1 MHVRFISNMVDL
13 ENRTFFIANNVN
25 INFGALKALKNISFE
40 VKKGSI
46 FGIAGPNGA
55 GKTTLLNIVSG
66 ALKPSGGE
74 IYLDGEKIS
83 GLKPMHVCH
92 RGVAR
97 TFQIPKVF
105 STLTVLENIKVGS
118 IFGDGSRKG
127 RPGNVSEVIDFVG
140 LRGKENFLVEN
151 IDLYSRKL
159 LMLGAAL
166 ATKPKLLLLDE
177 PLAGFNSREV
187 DDYLKL
193 VRSMNEKMGVT
204 FLVVEHIFD
213 KLVEISDRIM
223 ILDFGE
229 QIYLGGADEVAKD
242 PKVIEVYLGIQHA

>member
-1 MHVRFISNMVDL
+1 MVDL
-13 ENRTFFIANNVN
+13 TNKTFFTANNVN
-25 INFGALKALKNISFE
+25 MNFGALEALKNISFE
-40 VKKGSI
+40 VKKGTM

-55 GKTTLLNIVSG
+55 GKTTLLNVISG
-66 ALKPSGGE
+66 ALKPTGGE
-74 IYLDGEKIS
+74 IYLGSEKIS

-92 RGVAR
+92 KGVAR
-97 TFQIPKVF
+97 IFQIPKVF

-118 IFGDGSRKG
+118 IFGHGSGKERS
-127 RPGNVSEVIDFVG
+127 GNISEVIDFVG
-140 LRGKENFLVEN
+140 LGGKENLSTGN
-151 IDLYSRKL
+151 IDLYSKKL

-166 ATKPKLLLLDE
+166 ATGPKLLLLDE
-177 PLAGFNSREV
+177 PLAGLNYHEV

-213 KLVEISDRIM
+213 KLVEISDKIM

-229 QIYLGGADEVAKD
+229 QIYLGDADKVAQD

>member
-13 ENRTFFIANNVN
+13 ENRTFFTANNVS

-74 IYLDGEKIS
+74 IYLHGEKIS

-92 RGVAR
+92 KGVAR

-127 RPGNVSEVIDFVG
+127 RSGNISEVIDFVG
-140 LRGKENFLVEN
+140 LRGKENLLAEN

-177 PLAGFNSREV
+177 PLAGFNYREV

-213 KLVEISDRIM
+213 KLVEISDEIM
-223 ILDFGE
+223 ILNFGE
-229 QIYLGGADEVAKD
+229 QIYLGSADKVAQD
-242 PKVIEVYLGIQHA
+242 PKVVEVYLGIQHA